1 MKILIYDCEIINAI
15 PDPKRLKSPKVTYC
29 EGWEDHK
36 NMGISVIGCN
46 YMDEHQDILIPV
58 LNKPFEGKTDLVKDL
73 AYQEMDNFQDSLD
86 NIDVLVGFNNHHFDD
101 KLLAA
106 NDFVI
111 PDKVINYDILAEVW
125 EAAGL
130 PRTFEY
136 PRSIGFSLDAIC
148 AANGIQRKTGSGAN
162 AALLWQNGKHQK
174 VVDYCM
180 NDIMMTTFLFTLIQN
195 QGFIKDPRRWN
206 FNFAKYN
213 KGFEFKDIQVK
224 SLHTVIKE
232 NHEQE

>member
-1 MKILIYDCEIINAI
+1 MRILIYDCEIENAI
-15 PDPKRLKSPKVTYC
+15 PDPKRLKDPKITYC
-29 EGWEDHK
+29 KGWDDHA

-46 YMDEHQDILIPV
+46 FMDTEQDILIPV
-58 LNKPFEGKTDLVKDL
+58 LDKPYEGKTDLVPDL
-73 AYQEMDNFQDSLD
+73 AYQEMSDFQESL
-86 NIDVLVGFNNHHFDD
+86 NGTDVLVGFNNHHFDD

-106 NDFVI
+106 NNIVI

-125 EAAGL
+125 VGAGL

-148 AANGIQRKTGSGAN
+148 AANGIQRKTGDGAN

-180 NDIMMTTFLFTLIQN
+180 NDIQMTTFLFELIQA

-206 FNFAKYN
+206 ENFCRHN
-213 KGFEFKDIQVK
+213 KGFDFKDIPVK
-224 SLHTVIKE
+224 TLEQVIKE
-232 NHEQE
+232 NHETE